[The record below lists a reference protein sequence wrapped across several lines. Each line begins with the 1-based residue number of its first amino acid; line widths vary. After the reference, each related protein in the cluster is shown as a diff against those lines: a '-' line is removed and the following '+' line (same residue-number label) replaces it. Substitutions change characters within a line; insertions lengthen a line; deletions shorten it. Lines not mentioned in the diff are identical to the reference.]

1 MPALQDGGTTS
12 IQFTVEIVDINKEIK
27 NKANVGGND
36 TEQNII
42 PTADINIAKDV
53 VDITRNGVSVG
64 KDAKVEVGDVIEY
77 SITVTNTGS
86 VELTNIEIQEK
97 LEGVNI
103 EGDLTKEKLA
113 PGEQYIVK
121 VTYTVTSEK
130 DVFGN
135 AEKIIYNKAIG
146 SGDVPTDLENPE
158 ETEKVI
164 NEDDETTIVEDIPG
178 LYVIKEADKTEN
190 VKVGET
196 INYTIKVTNTGNVT
210 LENVPVVDTI
220 TTSAGNMNL
229 KIYQDKD
236 CLLETDKI
244 VKIKVG
250 ETVTLY
256 TKYTVTQKD
265 IDEQISIS
273 NIAKSTIPENGEQ
286 TTSEPEETVPEEKKP
301 GLNIEK
307 TATGIKKKGEE
318 TYSATIDK
326 VIPGDVIEYTI
337 TVDNIGNTT
346 LNNITVTDSL
356 KVTVDG
362 EEKEVNKE
370 TGVSTIAIIDS
381 LAPDD
386 ELVLIKA
393 YYTVT
398 EADSASL
405 DKIHNES
412 SAISESG
419 TTGKGIDETVPVNR
433 DTTTTINIIW
443 DDNQNQDG
451 KRPQTVTINLY
462 ADGEFVKT
470 ETISGTNYTFEKLP
484 TYNENGEKI
493 VYTVTENAVNEYTT
507 TYSGDTL
514 TITNKHIPELTSVT
528 IKKEWD
534 DNQNQDGK
542 RTDSVNVSV
551 MNGATSVANETL
563 SNDNSWT
570 YTFENLPKYSNGT
583 IIPYTVLENN
593 IPEGYTPVITGDKDN
608 GYTITN
614 KHIPDTINIPVTK
627 VWEDKDNYFNAR
639 KDIEVT
645 LKADGTFNQKV
656 TITEADGWKHTFEN
670 LPKYKDG
677 IEIQYE
683 ILEDPIERYQTA
695 ITGDMTTGFTI
706 TNKYNNIVLN
716 KKTLTSAGSSTTSE
730 KSSLDVVFVLDISAS
745 MNDPIVDGD
754 LLTRAEAMVEATNKA
769 ITEIMKDSNNRLGI
783 VMFNNEAKTVLPLN
797 HYTANTTSNDIG
809 QYLEIEKGEYND
821 NYISTNVVESYEV
834 REQIIEGT
842 YTQLGIA
849 AGANILL
856 NAEDTYNRT
865 PVIIVLTDGGPTYA
879 TTNYWNVTSTY
890 NVGYGTESTNGDRG
904 YLTVL
909 TSNYYKNQVD
919 SHYIGTDAL
928 MYTIGLGMTGEY
940 AETIFNPTPE
950 NVNRCSVSS
959 DNPAK
964 ELYEYLVGIKTNI
977 QTNDQINVSVRNPYD
992 DYNYADGSY
1001 VGEMSSEE
1009 LEEILSDITENITK
1023 YYDITTD
1030 YATNINIDISRVELV
1045 NIDITKKITT
1055 ILDEQ
1060 IKEFSIQEL
1069 MESSTVIKEN
1079 EIYYIDLKSSMF
1091 ENCNNIEIVYYD
1103 IPPTE

>member
-1 MPALQDGGTTS
+1 MINNLKKLDNKLIKKSKIFAFLIVICLFIIFLYSQIEIKFLYENQSAYINYLKASNNAEITNNANTQNSSSGTNINSVGESTITRVEEKEKLVSRDYWDWWTPINFEITETAGNLTVEKPNLEINKSVISKTGCENLAFAGEELTYEITIKNNGTKIEENIEIADTIPQNTTFLSVNSENNIEAPEQILDLNNTTIGLKWTLTIEPGQTLKISFTVKVNDDAKGTISNTAKINGEKTNETHTAIIKSSKSSVIMRNGKEVKIAKEGDQIIYTITANNTGDIAGDILIQDIVPEETKLVKAEGAEISEDKKSISWKNVNVPALQDGGTTS

-135 AEKIIYNKAIG
+135 AEKIIYNKAIV

-178 LYVIKEADKTEN
+178 LYVIKEADKTENVKVGETINYTIKVTNTGNVTLENVPVIDTITTAEGKINLKVYKDKNCTQEVESVEKIEVGETAILYTKYTVTQTDIDSQKSISNIAIATIPGTEPEEDITITSEPEETKPEGRNPKLNVVKEADKTEN

-326 VIPGDVIEYTI
+326 VRPGDVIEYTI

-534 DNQNQDGK
+534 DN
-542 RTDSVNVSV
+542 
-551 MNGATSVANETL
+551 
-563 SNDNSWT
+563 
-570 YTFENLPKYSNGT
+570 
-583 IIPYTVLENN
+583 
-593 IPEGYTPVITGDKDN
+593 
-608 GYTITN
+608 
-614 KHIPDTINIPVTK
+614 
-627 VWEDKDNYFNAR
+627 
-639 KDIEVT
+639 
-645 LKADGTFNQKV
+645 
-656 TITEADGWKHTFEN
+656 
-670 LPKYKDG
+670 
-677 IEIQYE
+677 
-683 ILEDPIERYQTA
+683 
-695 ITGDMTTGFTI
+695 
-706 TNKYNNIVLN
+706 
-716 KKTLTSAGSSTTSE
+716 
-730 KSSLDVVFVLDISAS
+730 
-745 MNDPIVDGD
+745 
-754 LLTRAEAMVEATNKA
+754 
-769 ITEIMKDSNNRLGI
+769 
-783 VMFNNEAKTVLPLN
+783 
-797 HYTANTTSNDIG
+797 
-809 QYLEIEKGEYND
+809 
-821 NYISTNVVESYEV
+821 
-834 REQIIEGT
+834 
-842 YTQLGIA
+842 
-849 AGANILL
+849 
-856 NAEDTYNRT
+856 
-865 PVIIVLTDGGPTYA
+865 
-879 TTNYWNVTSTY
+879 
-890 NVGYGTESTNGDRG
+890 
-904 YLTVL
+904 
-909 TSNYYKNQVD
+909 
-919 SHYIGTDAL
+919 
-928 MYTIGLGMTGEY
+928 
-940 AETIFNPTPE
+940 
-950 NVNRCSVSS
+950 
-959 DNPAK
+959 
-964 ELYEYLVGIKTNI
+964 
-977 QTNDQINVSVRNPYD
+977 
-992 DYNYADGSY
+992 
-1001 VGEMSSEE
+1001 
-1009 LEEILSDITENITK
+1009 
-1023 YYDITTD
+1023 
-1030 YATNINIDISRVELV
+1030 
-1045 NIDITKKITT
+1045 
-1055 ILDEQ
+1055 
-1060 IKEFSIQEL
+1060 
-1069 MESSTVIKEN
+1069 
-1079 EIYYIDLKSSMF
+1079 
-1091 ENCNNIEIVYYD
+1091 
-1103 IPPTE
+1103 